1 MQKLVIVVPSYNCE
15 KWIGKTID
23 SIKKQTYENFICIL
37 VDDISTD
44 NTYETMKTLTS
55 EDPRFICILNKQ
67 KKYALKNF
75 VDCFRNYSKD
85 PEDILIQI
93 DGDDWLYDDSALET
107 VVEKYKSTNCLM
119 TYGSFIEYPSGV
131 THDYYLKPYSKE
143 VVKNNAFREVP
154 WKASHLRTFKAKL
167 WNRIKDHDLIDEETG
182 LHYEVTCDLALMFP
196 MLEMAGER
204 SEHIEKILYCY
215 NKTNPLSDMY
225 VKEKEQIRL
234 ANKIRNKKKYERES
248 L

>member
-1 MQKLVIVVPSYNCE
+1 MQKLVIVIPSYNCE
-15 KWIGKTID
+15 KWISKTID
-23 SIKKQTYENFICIL
+23 SIKKQTYKNFICIL

-44 NTYETMKTLTS
+44 NTYDVMKSLTS

-75 VDCFRNYSKD
+75 VDCFRIYSKD

-93 DGDDWLYDDSALET
+93 DGDDWLYDDSVLET

-119 TYGSFIEYPSGV
+119 TYGSFIEYPSGA

-143 VVKNNAFREVP
+143 VVEKNAFREVP

-167 WNRIKDHDLIDEETG
+167 WNRIEDNDLIDEETG

-204 SEHIEKILYCY
+204 SEHIKKILYCY

-225 VKEKEQIRL
+225 IKEREQIRL
-234 ANKIRNKKKYERES
+234 ANKIRNKKKYERE
-248 L
+248 LF